1 LQKFDPTTRNRST
14 QNKTQKKSTTPKQ
27 KALVLD
33 DEDVVAGAEEVTVP
47 FPVPIEKRKAWRK
60 VSVAPAVIDEDFIA
74 EVLAEE
80 VTAKSRSENTN

>member
-1 LQKFDPTTRNRST
+1 
-14 QNKTQKKSTTPKQ
+14 
-27 KALVLD
+27 
-33 DEDVVAGAEEVTVP
+33 
-47 FPVPIEKRKAWRK
+47 